1 MQGGGERESGRGV
14 NVVGEEY
21 GAAKQWEVYT
31 GQIRRMEE
39 K

>member
-21 GAAKQWEVYT
+21 GAAKQWEVT
-31 GQIRRMEE
+31 PD